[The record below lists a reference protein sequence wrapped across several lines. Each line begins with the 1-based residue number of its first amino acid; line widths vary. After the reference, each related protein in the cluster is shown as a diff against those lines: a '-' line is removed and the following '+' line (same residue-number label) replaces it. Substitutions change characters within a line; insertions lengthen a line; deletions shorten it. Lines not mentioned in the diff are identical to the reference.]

1 MNNLSHLLHFV
12 DRWSSLTVLVMG
24 DVMLDAYLSG
34 DANRLCQEAPV
45 PVVAID
51 QRQDFPGGAANVA
64 ANVTALGAHPVLLS
78 VIGQDTEG
86 DRLLQSLQQRS
97 VAANHLIVSPD
108 RSTLAKQR
116 IVAQDQLLL
125 RFDQGSTGA
134 ISAELETVLID
145 RLTQLFPQVG
155 AVIVSDYGY
164 GILTPRLIETIAS
177 LQSQHDRVLVVD
189 SKQLVRY
196 QSVRPT
202 AVKPNYGETIRLLE
216 LPAQKSDRMT
226 QILPY
231 GDRLLELTGAKI
243 VAVTLDS
250 EGAIFFQP
258 SYPPIEIPAQPVS
271 ANQTS
276 GAGDTFITAL
286 ALSLATEASISTAA
300 QLARATTQIVTQQ
313 TGTSVCTANQL
324 RQQFQPPSIAS
335 GKRILDRSQIAQCLA
350 TRRTAG
356 QRIVFTNGCFDLLH
370 SGHVTYLQQA
380 KAFGD
385 VLIVGV
391 NSDESVR
398 QLKGMGRPVN
408 SLDDR
413 LTVLAALESVNYVI
427 PFSELT
433 PHHLIEIIRPDV
445 FVKGGDYTRETLP
458 EASLV
463 EQLGGVV
470 HILPFVENRSTTRT
484 IEQIRSV
491 SSASPPQLYC

>member
-1 MNNLSHLLHFV
+1 MNDLLSSI
-12 DRWSSLTVLVMG
+12 DRWSSFSVLVVG
-24 DVMLDAYLSG
+24 DVMLDAYLAG

-64 ANVTALGAHPVLLS
+64 ANVAALGARPVLLS
-78 VIGQDTEG
+78 VIGQDSEG
-86 DRLLQSLQQRS
+86 DRLLHSLQQRS
-97 VAANHLIVSPD
+97 LEGNHLIVSHD
-108 RSTLAKQR
+108 RATLAKQR
-116 IVAQDQLLL
+116 IVSQNQILL
-125 RFDQGSTGA
+125 RFDQGSTAA
-134 ISAELETVLID
+134 ISAELETGIID
-145 RLTQLFPQVG
+145 RLTQLFPQVD
-155 AVIVSDYGY
+155 AVILSDYGY
-164 GILTPRLIETIAS
+164 GILTPRLIETIAQ
-177 LQSQHDRVLVVD
+177 LQAQHDRTLVID
-189 SKQLVRY
+189 SKQLANY
-196 QSVRPT
+196 QRVKPT

-216 LPAQKSDRMT
+216 LPVQKGDRVAQV
-226 QILPY
+226 LPC

-250 EGAIFFQP
+250 EGAVLFQTG
-258 SYPPIEIPAQPVS
+258 SSPIQIPAQPVP
-271 ANQTS
+271 ANHTS

-286 ALSLATEASISTAA
+286 ALSLAAQASVSIAA
-300 QLARATTQIVTQQ
+300 QIAKTATQIVVQQ

-324 RQQFQPPSIAS
+324 RQQFQPDRPAVSN
-335 GKRILDRSQIAQCLA
+335 KRILDRAQIVRCLEA
-350 TRRTAG
+350 HRTAG
-356 QRIVFTNGCFDLLH
+356 KRIVFTNGCFDLLH

-380 KAFGD
+380 KALGD

-408 SLDDR
+408 ALDDR
-413 LTVLAALESVNYVI
+413 LTVLTALESVDYVI

-458 EASLV
+458 EAPLV

-470 HILPFVENRSTTRT
+470 HILSFVENRSTTRT

-491 SSASPPQLYC
+491 SAAPSPPQLYR